1 MVTKLARLEDKVE
14 GKSKPTVVMNE
25 QLKDFILL
33 TLRLFDQDKATEII
47 DKSLSSLIQSQK
59 KDVTV

>member
-14 GKSKPTVVMNE
+14 GKSKPAVVMNE

-47 DKSLSSLIQSQK
+47 D
-59 KDVTV
+59 